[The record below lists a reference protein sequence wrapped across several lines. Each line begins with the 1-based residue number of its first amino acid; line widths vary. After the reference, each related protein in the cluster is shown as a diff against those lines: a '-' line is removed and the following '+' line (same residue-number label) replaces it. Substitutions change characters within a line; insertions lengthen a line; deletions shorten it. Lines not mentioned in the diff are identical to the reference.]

1 MSRKASGYNQILNV
15 LQDLHKSYPS
25 FNLGRHLSTALDG
38 YGDLWGVSDNEI
50 AFALSKYKT
59 QLDNDGY
66 SATDENIDKII
77 EDGLNLFKEEEEDN
91 GDN

>member
-25 FNLGRHLSTALDG
+25 FNMGRHLSTALDE